1 MARIKGVEI
10 PKNKRIVIALT
21 YIYGIGNSLA
31 KQICKEAKVDE
42 NTKAG
47 DLTKEQLEAIRTLV
61 SDETT
66 EGDLRRERK
75 QAIDTKKEIGSYEGI
90 RHRRGLPVRGQRTNN
105 NCSNSKKA
113 GKRKTVANKKK

>member
-10 PKNKRIVIALT
+10 PKHKRTVIGLT
-21 YIYGIGNSLA
+21 EIYGVG
-31 KQICKEAKVDE
+31 KQRAIEICNNVKVDV
-42 NTKAG
+42 NTKIG
-47 DLTKEQLEAIRTLV
+47 DLTKDELEKIRG
-61 SDETT
+61 EIAKYTT
-66 EGDLRRERK
+66 EGELRREVK
-75 QAIDTKKEIGSYEGI
+75 QNIDEKKEKGSYEGI